1 MMEYVLWNALDN
13 VTATPDTY
21 PDIESAADAKGDF
34 VDGFRR
40 QGYYLTARHER
51 VPVNMLAQYIEV
63 RAVPSEGGEDE

>member
-1 MMEYVLWNALDN
+1 MEYVLWNALDH

-21 PDIESAADAKGDF
+21 PDTESAAEAKRDF

-51 VPVNMLAQYIEV
+51 IPVHTLAKYIEV
-63 RAVPSEGGEDE
+63 REVPSEGGEDE